1 VNSSSKE
8 LWVNCFCAIR
18 EIALFRSNLTLLAIR
33 KRLGL
38 CGLQDPQSLVDFETD
53 EPVKASRIF
62 LLPILRG
69 TVGLVLMACYANISN
84 DEWL

>member
-1 VNSSSKE
+1 LNSSSKE

-33 KRLGL
+33 KRLSL
-38 CGLQDPQSLVDFETD
+38 CGVEVPQSLVDFETD

-62 LLPILRG
+62 LLLIQRG
-69 TVGLVLMACYANISN
+69 TVGLVLMVCYSN
-84 DEWL
+84 TSNGEW